1 MPEAEDLEKNIE
13 DHQTLTA
20 RKLGS
25 IASRFVHL
33 GLTKLAELLANEW
46 TLEAVETFISN
57 YKPKKGEEVPGI
69 EDALTAHPELIREVS
84 IEEAADFLNEHP
96 EILSFEVL
104 DSAISQD
111 WKVRAMVNT
120 SLSTAGWVV
129 RQHAESGWSD
139 ELKEKRGELLLEMAK
154 TYRPDVYKVFQDRKN
169 VLEFFTDYLIY
180 RLEL

>member
-1 MPEAEDLEKNIE
+1 MATEDLERNIE

-33 GLTKLAELLANEW
+33 GLSKLAEILANEW
-46 TLEAVETFISN
+46 TLEAVENYISN
-57 YKPKKGEEVPGI
+57 NHKPKKDEEIPTM
-69 EDALTAHPELIREVS
+69 EDVINNHPELIREVS

-96 EILSFEVL
+96 ELLSFEVL

-120 SLSTAGWVV
+120 SLSVSGTIM
-129 RQHAESGWSD
+129 RQHSRWAS
-139 ELKEKRGELLLEMAK
+139 ELLEKRETLLLEMAK
-154 TYRPDVYKVFQDRKN
+154 AYRPDVFEIFKERGN
-169 VLEFFTDYLIY
+169 ILTFFTEYIIHKFGI
-180 RLEL
+180 

>member
-1 MPEAEDLEKNIE
+1 MPETGDLERNIE

-33 GLTKLAELLANEW
+33 GLTKLSEILADEW
-46 TLEAVETFISN
+46 TLEAVEDYISK
-57 YKPKKGEEVPGI
+57 YKPKKGEEVPRI
-69 EDALTAHPELIREVS
+69 EDVLTTHPELIREVS

-96 EILSFEVL
+96 ELLSFEVL

-120 SLSTAGWVV
+120 SLSVSGTIM
-129 RQHAESGWSD
+129 RQHSGWKT
-139 ELKEKRGELLLEMAK
+139 ELLERRDELLLEMAK
-154 TYRPDVYKVFQDRKN
+154 AYRPDVFEIFKERRN
-169 VLEFFTDYLIY
+169 VLTFFTDYIIFKFGI
-180 RLEL
+180 

>member
-1 MPEAEDLEKNIE
+1 MPETEDLERNIE

-33 GLTKLAELLANEW
+33 GLTKLSEILADEW
-46 TLEAVETFISN
+46 TLEAVEDFISK
-57 YKPKKGEEVPGI
+57 YKPEKGEEVPRI
-69 EDALTAHPELIREVS
+69 EDVLTAHPELIREVS

-96 EILSFEVL
+96 ELLSFEVL

-120 SLSTAGWVV
+120 SLSVSGTIM
-129 RQHAESGWSD
+129 RQHSGWSK
-139 ELKEKRGELLLEMAK
+139 ELLEKRETLLLEMAK
-154 TYRPDVYKVFQDRKN
+154 AYRPDVYEVFENRP
-169 VLEFFTDYLIY
+169 VILSFFTEYIIHKFGI
-180 RLEL
+180 